1 MNQINLEKLLI
12 QSQSGK
18 VDAGSLKLL
27 VAQVYQAQVQQL
39 SDGSV
44 RLQLPQPGGPLQITL
59 AAEAAAQI
67 QPLLALAQPAQSAKA
82 TTAMLLQFQPLADGR
97 IQLTLHNNN
106 ASVSVP
112 LNSLSL
118 RQLLLTAL
126 PQLLTAPAARADLAG
141 SPLSIA
147 ATLQKQ
153 PAGLTLHIANL
164 PSLTPT
170 SAEQQQ
176 LTRLLSHG
184 QNKTAVQLLLQLP
197 GGGDK
202 LSLQVTLP
210 SHSATPAA
218 MPVVLK
224 PASQQAI
231 VQQLVRLV
239 NQQQLTA
246 QAVAPLLSGDAKL
259 NTVAP
264 GHSVQ
269 LHWPATGSTLP
280 QLQIIRPN
288 ITAELVVSPQQFNRP
303 VQLSLPVAASSLVAP
318 EAPPTTSLGLQ
329 VPAAPQA
336 ALQQAWRQ
344 LLPLLPVSPAPLDN
358 QPELPAPLQQIFA
371 LIRQSQVN
379 GSKVW
384 PAPQLQSQLAA
395 ALAFQPMQT
404 NVNPTS
410 SSGSL
415 AVAIQLLLGQ
425 LLQKPVAAPQTTA
438 QMARFVSQLDPA
450 QAGTALRQLAS
461 HSSTLQQS
469 QLATLDS
476 GNNQQLI
483 LQLPL
488 QLGQQT
494 QFCQLTLEQREADG
508 KQQGEKRSLWQL
520 TMRFDLHQY
529 GSMLVVAKLAE
540 QQLQLQFYT
549 EQLAAK
555 QQAERFLPILKDRC
569 KMQGIKVEQA
579 ECVLGKIPDTLVP
592 RANSLLAI
600 KA

>member
-12 QSQSGK
+12 QSQTGK

-82 TTAMLLQFQPLADGR
+82 TTAVLLQFQPLADGR

-118 RQLLLTAL
+118 RQLLLAAL
-126 PQLLTAPAARADLAG
+126 PQLLTAPAAGADLAG

-170 SAEQQQ
+170 SPEQQQ

-197 GGGDK
+197 GSGDK

-210 SHSATPAA
+210 SHSAAPAT
-218 MPVVLK
+218 MPVLLK
-224 PASQQAI
+224 PASQQVI

-239 NQQQLTA
+239 NQQQLSA
-246 QAVAPLLSGDAKL
+246 QVVAPLLSGDAKL
-259 NTVAP
+259 TTVAP
-264 GHSVQ
+264 GHTVQ
-269 LHWPATGSTLP
+269 LHWPATSSASA
-280 QLQIIRPN
+280 QLQLIRPN
-288 ITAELVVSPQQFNRP
+288 IMAEFVVSPQQFNRP
-303 VQLSLPVAASSLVAP
+303 VQLSLPVAASNLVAP
-318 EAPPTTSLGLQ
+318 EAPPTTSPGLQ
-329 VPAAPQA
+329 LPAAPQA

-344 LLPLLPVSPAPLDN
+344 LLPLLPVSPSPLDN

-371 LIRQSQVN
+371 LVRQSQVN

-404 NVNPTS
+404 NVSPTS

-425 LLQKPVAAPQTTA
+425 LLQKPVAAPQTA
-438 QMARFVSQLDPA
+438 PQMARFVSQLDPA

-476 GNNQQLI
+476 GNSQQLI

-494 QFCQLTLEQREADG
+494 QICQLTLEQREADG

-520 TMRFDLHQY
+520 TMRFDLQQY
-529 GSMLVVAKLAE
+529 GSMLVVARLAE

-569 KMQGIKVEQA
+569 NMQGIKVEQA
-579 ECVLGKIPDTLVP
+579 ECVLGKIPDTLIP